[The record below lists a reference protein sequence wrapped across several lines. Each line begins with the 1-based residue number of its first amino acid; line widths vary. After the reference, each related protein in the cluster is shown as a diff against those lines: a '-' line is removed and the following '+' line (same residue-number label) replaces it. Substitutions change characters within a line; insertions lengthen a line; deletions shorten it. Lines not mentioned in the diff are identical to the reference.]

1 MEDGSMSLSSYI
13 PSYLATEIL
22 TPFPGPAANSR
33 HSAPKICD
41 ITTPITKLTS
51 ATSRKASFLAL
62 ELSMFSQRSSALL
75 FVGASLLLLS
85 ALPAFC
91 QTSFGRISG
100 TVTDSS
106 GAAVSGAQVLV
117 KNTETQGART
127 APADNSGFYSVTEL
141 PIGTY
146 SVEVNQ
152 KGFRRQQRTN
162 VPIVADAKLT
172 VDFHLEIGDLT
183 QTVDVT
189 AASGETLNTTSG
201 ELSRVIDTKQVANL
215 ALNGRN
221 YVQLMTMVPGAVVTN
236 PDQFSVTTSLSA
248 TNQTINGN
256 RSDTS
261 NLTVDGAFNLVAG
274 SNGSLMNNVSSEFVQ
289 EVKLETSNFNAE
301 YGRMSGPA
309 FNIVTKNGTNS
320 FHGEAFEFFR
330 NDKLDARNFFAA
342 QKTELRFNDFGY
354 NLGGPLRKN
363 KLFFFVGEEWKR
375 LAQQQT
381 PTRLTIP
388 DTAELNGNFA
398 GLPVLY
404 QPGTANTTKIPVPG
418 NNIASLITPDG
429 QAIANIY
436 KLQAGQAATFVNAP
450 VANNLTVAPSNPL
463 NFREDIVRVD
473 YSLNEKN
480 SLYGRWLQDYNQ
492 LIDPF
497 GTFANGNIVPTTPTL
512 RMRPGE
518 SFLIAETWLPSPHVV
533 NEVRVNASWASQHI
547 PPYGNEWQ
555 RSAYG
560 FQFPTLYNG
569 GQYHNGIPAATIN
582 NFAGFQGPNF
592 ALMSPST
599 DIQFT
604 DTVSWTIGTHLIKAG
619 GLIIRD
625 RVDQNGRPYYT
636 GNLVFNPSGVPNT
649 TGNAFADALL
659 GNFKSYT
666 EASADPVGFFR
677 FSQPEAFVQD
687 SWKINSK
694 LSIEIGVRYQYM
706 EPMYTQANNMANF
719 VPSLYNPA
727 QAVQVRLNGT
737 VVPGSGNPYIGLIT
751 AGNGVPKS
759 ELGRVPGSTTS
770 PLFQQIPTGAPR
782 GLYDSKSLFA
792 PRFGF
797 AYNPIQNTVIRGGF
811 GMFYDRPEG
820 NVTFSQLNLPPFLQ
834 LSEYDNGN
842 LSNPAGGSPGT
853 SPIGGISSIN
863 PNLKYTATYQYSL
876 GVQQQLRGGTF
887 LEITY
892 VGNLGRHLLR
902 DPNINFPNLGLVAAN
917 PTAST
922 NAFVPYLGYSTIQ
935 QYLSDSTSNY
945 NALQVYASKRE
956 GSVTFTGGYTWSKA
970 LGDSSGEGDNLED
983 YQNRH
988 FNYGP
993 VSFDREH
1000 TFTGTFVWQLPLL
1013 RQQNPILRSA
1023 AGGWQLSGV
1032 IRLQTGAPYTV
1043 TASTSTGTRR
1053 ANYNG
1058 LPLSIAN
1065 QGPAEWFNIAAFAPA
1080 GAGSYG
1086 TSGTGI
1092 IRGPNLQSYDLSLA
1106 KHFAIREHLDLKF
1119 QGDFFNAFNVVN
1131 WSTLNTTQ
1139 SNSNFGTISSAYPA
1153 RNIQLSLKLAF

>member
-1 MEDGSMSLSSYI
+1 ML
-13 PSYLATEIL
+13 
-22 TPFPGPAANSR
+22 FPRLHAQRAA
-33 HSAPKICD
+33 A
-41 ITTPITKLTS
+41 
-51 ATSRKASFLAL
+51 ALAL
-62 ELSMFSQRSSALL
+62 LIFCLPVFS
-75 FVGASLLLLS
+75 
-85 ALPAFC
+85 

-100 TVTDSS
+100 TITDPGGAAISGATVTILNIGTQATRTVTTDSS
-106 GAAVSGAQVLV
+106 GFY
-117 KNTETQGART
+117 T
-127 APADNSGFYSVTEL
+127 ATEL
-141 PIGTY
+141 PIGNY
-146 SVEVNQ
+146 SVEINQ
-152 KGFRRQQRTN
+152 PGFRRQQKTN
-162 VPIVADAKLT
+162 IAIVADAKLT
-172 VDFHLEIGDLT
+172 VDFHLVIGDLT
-183 QTVDVT
+183 QTVEVT
-189 AASGETLNTTSG
+189 AATGETLNTTSG
-201 ELSRVIDTKQVANL
+201 ELARVIDTKQVANL

-221 YVQLMTMVPGAVVTN
+221 YIQLMTMVPGAVVTN

-248 TNQTINGN
+248 TNQNINGN

-289 EVKLETSNFNAE
+289 EVKLETSNPSAE
-301 YGRMSGPA
+301 YGRMSGPS
-309 FNIVTKNGTNS
+309 FNVVTKSGTNA
-320 FHGEAFEFFR
+320 FHGAAFEYFR
-330 NDKLDARNFFAA
+330 NNDLDARNFFAA

-354 NLGGPLRKN
+354 DLGGPILKN

-381 PTRLTIP
+381 PTRLTVP

-404 QPGTANTTKIPVPG
+404 EPGTATTTKIPIPG

-429 QAIANIY
+429 AAIANVY
-436 KLQAGQAATFVNAP
+436 KLQAQQAAVFVNAP
-450 VANNLTVAPSNPL
+450 VANNLTVTPANPL
-463 NFREDIVRVD
+463 DFREDIVRLD

-480 SLYGRWLQDYNQ
+480 SLYGRWIQDYNQ

-497 GTFANGNIVPTTPTL
+497 GTFSNSNILPTTPTL

-518 SFLIAETWLPSPHVV
+518 SFLIAETWLPTPHVV
-533 NEVRVNASWASQHI
+533 NELRANASWASQHI

-560 FQFPTLYNG
+560 FQFQTLYDG
-569 GQYHNGIPAATIN
+569 GEYHNGIPAATIT

-599 DIQFT
+599 DIQVT
-604 DTVSWTIGTHLIKAG
+604 DTVSWTIGSHLIKG
-619 GLIIRD
+619 GALVIRD

-636 GNLVFNPSGVPNT
+636 GNLTFNSSGNPNT
-649 TGNAFADALL
+649 TGNALADALL

-677 FSQPEAFVQD
+677 FTQPEAFIQD
-687 SWKINSK
+687 SWKVSAK
-694 LSIEIGVRYQYM
+694 FSVEMGVRFQYM

-719 VPSLYNPA
+719 VPALYNAA
-727 QAVQVRLNGT
+727 QAVQVTLKGT
-737 VVPGSGNPYIGLIT
+737 VVPNSGNPYDGLIT

-759 ELGRVPGSTTS
+759 QQGRVPGSTTN
-770 PLFQQIPTGAPR
+770 PLFQQILTGAPR
-782 GLYDSKSLFA
+782 GLYDSKGLFA

-797 AYNPIQNTVIRGGF
+797 AYNPYQNTVIRGGF
-811 GMFYDRPEG
+811 GIYYDRPEG
-820 NVTFSQLNLPPFLQ
+820 NVTFSQVNLPPFLQ
-834 LSEYDNGN
+834 ISEYDNGN
-842 LSNPAGGSPGT
+842 LSNVSGGAPGT
-853 SPIGGISSIN
+853 SPIGSISAID
-863 PNLKYTATYQYSL
+863 PNLKYTTVYQYSF
-876 GVQQQLRGGTF
+876 GVQQQFRAGTF
-887 LEITY
+887 LEMTY
-892 VGNLGRHLLR
+892 VGNMGRHLLR
-902 DPNINFPNLGLVAAN
+902 DPNINFPNLAQVAAN

-935 QYLSDSTSNY
+935 EYLSDSTSNY

-956 GSVTFTGGYTWSKA
+956 GAVVFTGGYTWSKA

-993 VSFDREH
+993 VTFDRTH
-1000 TFTGTFVWQLPLL
+1000 TFAGTFVWQLAALKG
-1013 RQQNPILRSA
+1013 QNSIVRGV

-1032 IRLQTGAPYTV
+1032 IHLQTGAPYTV

-1053 ANYNG
+1053 ANYVGGNINVSN
-1058 LPLSIAN
+1058 P
-1065 QGPAEWFNIAAFAPA
+1065 GPFEWFNVAAFAPA
-1080 GAGSYG
+1080 GIGSYG

-1106 KHFAIREHLDLKF
+1106 KHFAFKERFDLKL

-1139 SNSNFGTISSAYPA
+1139 SNSNFGTISAAYPA
-1153 RNIQLSLKLAF
+1153 RNVQLSLKLAF

>member
-1 MEDGSMSLSSYI
+1 MSDQRTRANFLF
-13 PSYLATEIL
+13 T
-22 TPFPGPAANSR
+22 AAL
-33 HSAPKICD
+33 C
-41 ITTPITKLTS
+41 
-51 ATSRKASFLAL
+51 
-62 ELSMFSQRSSALL
+62 
-75 FVGASLLLLS
+75 LLLS
-85 ALPAFC
+85 IPAFG

-100 TVTDSS
+100 TVSDPGGATIAAVTVVIRNNETQATRSAVTDS
-106 GAAVSGAQVLV
+106 
-117 KNTETQGART
+117 
-127 APADNSGFYSVTEL
+127 SGFYSVTEL

-146 SVEVNQ
+146 VVEVEQ

-162 VPIVADAKLT
+162 ITVAADAKLT
-172 VDFHLEIGDLT
+172 VDFHLVIGDLT
-183 QTVDVT
+183 QTVEVT
-189 AASGETLNTTSG
+189 ANTGETLNTTSG

-289 EVKLETSNFNAE
+289 EVKLETSNFSAE

-309 FNIVTKNGTNS
+309 FNIVTKNGTNAL
-320 FHGEAFEFFR
+320 HGGVFEYFR

-354 NLGGPLRKN
+354 DLGGALRKN

-381 PTRLTIP
+381 PTRLTVP

-404 QPGTANTTKIPVPG
+404 EPGTATTTKIPIPG
-418 NNIASLITPDG
+418 NNVASLITPDG

-436 KLQAGQAATFVNAP
+436 KLQTQQAATFINAP
-450 VANNLTVAPSNPL
+450 VANNLTVAPANPL
-463 NFREDIVRVD
+463 DFREDLVRLD
-473 YSLNEKN
+473 YTINEKN
-480 SLYGRWLQDYNQ
+480 SLYGRWIQDGNQ

-497 GTFANGNIVPTTPTL
+497 GTFANGNILPTTPTL

-518 SFLIAETWLPSPHVV
+518 SFLIAETWLPSPHIV
-533 NEVRVNASWASQHI
+533 NEVRANASWASQHI

-569 GQYHNGIPAATIN
+569 GEYHNGIPAATIT

-604 DTVSWTIGTHLIKAG
+604 DTVSWTVGSHLVKAG
-619 GLIIRD
+619 GLVIRD

-636 GNLVFNPSGVPNT
+636 GNLSFNASGNPNS

-677 FSQPEAFVQD
+677 FTQPEMFVQD
-687 SWKINSK
+687 SWKVNSK
-694 LSIEIGVRYQYM
+694 LSIEAGMRFQYM

-719 VPSLYNPA
+719 VPALYNAA
-727 QAVQVRLNGT
+727 QAVQVTLKGT
-737 VVPGSGNPYIGLIT
+737 VVAGSGNPYDGLIT

-759 ELGRVPGSTTS
+759 QQGRVPGSTTS

-782 GLYDSKSLFA
+782 GLYDSKGLFA

-797 AYNPIQNTVIRGGF
+797 AYNPVQNTVIRGGF

-820 NVTFSQLNLPPFLQ
+820 NVTFSQVNLPPFLQ
-834 LSEYDNGN
+834 ISEYDNGN
-842 LSNPAGGSPGT
+842 LASPSGGAPGT
-853 SPIGGISSIN
+853 SPIGSISAID
-863 PNLKYTATYQYSL
+863 PNLKYTTTYQYSL
-876 GVQQQLRGGTF
+876 GVQQQLQKGAF
-887 LEITY
+887 LEVTY

-902 DPNINFPNLGLVAAN
+902 DPNINFPNLAQVAAN

-945 NALQVYASKRE
+945 NALQVYTSKRE
-956 GSVTFTGGYTWSKA
+956 GAVVFTGGYTWSKA

-983 YQNRH
+983 WQNRH

-993 VSFDREH
+993 VTFDRAQ
-1000 TFTGTFVWQLPLL
+1000 TFTGTFVWQLPMLKG
-1013 RQQNPILRSA
+1013 QKAIVKSV

-1032 IRLQTGAPYTV
+1032 IRLQSGAPYTV

-1053 ANYNG
+1053 ANYVG
-1058 LPLSIAN
+1058 GSIN
-1065 QGPAEWFNIAAFAPA
+1065 VSNPGPYEWFNVAAFAPA
-1080 GAGSYG
+1080 GIGSYG
-1086 TSGTGI
+1086 NSGTGI
-1092 IRGPNLQSYDLSLA
+1092 IRGPNLQSYDMSFA
-1106 KHFAIREHLDLKF
+1106 KHFTFRERFDLKL
-1119 QGDFFNAFNVVN
+1119 QGDFFNAFNIVN

-1139 SNSNFGTISSAYPA
+1139 SNSNFGTISAAYPA
-1153 RNIQLSLKLAF
+1153 RNVQLSLKLAF

>member
-1 MEDGSMSLSSYI
+1 M
-13 PSYLATEIL
+13 
-22 TPFPGPAANSR
+22 FP
-33 HSAPKICD
+33 KQ
-41 ITTPITKLTS
+41 
-51 ATSRKASFLAL
+51 F
-62 ELSMFSQRSSALL
+62 RSL
-75 FVGASLLLLS
+75 FVLT
-85 ALPAFC
+85 ALVLVLFSFPSFS

-100 TVTDSS
+100 TITDP
-106 GAAVSGAQVLV
+106 GGGTVANATVVV
-117 KNTETQGART
+117 RNVDTQATRT
-127 APADNSGFYSVTEL
+127 VASDGNGFYTVTEL
-141 PIGTY
+141 PIGNY
-146 SVEVNQ
+146 EVDANQ
-152 KGFRRQQRTN
+152 SGFRRQQRTSIS
-162 VPIVADAKLT
+162 IVADAKLT
-172 VDFHLEIGDLT
+172 VDFRLALGDVT
-183 QTVDVT
+183 QTVEVT
-189 AASGETLNTTSG
+189 AQAGESLNTTSG

-261 NLTVDGAFNLVAG
+261 NLTVDGAYNLVAG

-289 EVKLETSNFNAE
+289 EVKLETSNFSAE

-320 FHGEAFEFFR
+320 YHGAAFEYFR

-354 NLGGPLRKN
+354 DFGGPIKKN

-381 PTRLTIP
+381 PTRLTVP
-388 DTAELNGNFA
+388 DTAQLNGDFSN
-398 GLPVLY
+398 LSTPLY
-404 QPGTANTTKIPVPG
+404 QPGTATTTKIPIPG

-429 QAIANIY
+429 RAIANIY
-436 KLQAGQAATFVNAP
+436 KTQEAQAATFINSP
-450 VANNLTVAPSNPL
+450 IANNLTVNPSNPL
-463 NFREDIVRVD
+463 DFREDLVRLD
-473 YSLNEKN
+473 YTINEKN
-480 SLYGRWLQDYNQ
+480 NLYGRWIQDYNQ

-497 GTFANGNIVPTTPTL
+497 GTFANGNILPTTPTL

-518 SFLIAETWLPSPHVV
+518 SYLIAETWLPSPHIV
-533 NEVRVNASWASQHI
+533 NEVRANASWASQHI

-569 GQYHNGIPAATIN
+569 GEYHNGIPAATVTN
-582 NFAGFQGPNF
+582 YVGFQGPNF

-599 DIQFT
+599 DIQLT
-604 DTVSWTIGTHLIKAG
+604 DTLSWTIGSHLIKAG
-619 GLIIRD
+619 GLVIRD

-636 GNLVFNPSGVPNT
+636 GNLSFNASGNPNT

-677 FSQPEAFVQD
+677 FTQPEAFAQD
-687 SWKINSK
+687 SWKLNSK
-694 LSIEIGVRYQYM
+694 WSLELGVRFQYM
-706 EPMYTQANNMANF
+706 EPMYTEANNIANF
-719 VPSLYNPA
+719 DPALYNPA
-727 QAVQVRLNGT
+727 QAVQVTLKGT
-737 VVPGSGNPYIGLIT
+737 VVPGSGNPYTGLIT
-751 AGNGVPKS
+751 AGSGVPKS
-759 ELGRVPGSTTS
+759 QQGRVPGSTTS
-770 PLFQQIPTGAPR
+770 PLFQQIPSGAPR
-782 GLYDSKSLFA
+782 GLYDSKGLFA

-797 AYNPIQNTVIRGGF
+797 AYNPVQNTVIRGGF

-834 LSEYDNGN
+834 ISEYDNGN
-842 LSNPAGGSPGT
+842 LSNPSSGAPGT
-853 SPIGGISSIN
+853 SPIGSISAID
-863 PNLKYTATYQYSL
+863 PNLKYTTTYQYSL
-876 GVQQQLRGGTF
+876 GVQQQLPLGTF
-887 LEITY
+887 FEITY

-902 DPNINFPNLGLVAAN
+902 QPNINFPNLSLVAAN

-935 QYLSDSTSNY
+935 EYLSDSTSNY
-945 NALQVYASKRE
+945 NALQVYVSKRA
-956 GSVTFTGGYTWSKA
+956 GNVVFTGGYTWSKA
-970 LGDSSGEGDNLED
+970 LGDASGNGDNLED

-993 VSFDREH
+993 LSFDREH
-1000 TFTGTFVWQLPLL
+1000 TFSGTFVWQLARL
-1013 RQQNPILRSA
+1013 RNQNSIVRGV

-1032 IRLQTGAPYTV
+1032 IRLQSGAPYTV

-1053 ANYNG
+1053 ANYVSG
-1058 LPLSIAN
+1058 SLDISDP
-1065 QGPAEWFNIAAFAPA
+1065 GPAEWFNIAAFAPA
-1080 GAGSYG
+1080 NIGSYG

-1106 KHFAIREHLDLKF
+1106 KRFALSERFDLKF
-1119 QGDFFNAFNVVN
+1119 QGDFFNVFNVVN

-1139 SNSNFGTISSAYPA
+1139 SNSNFGTISAAYPA
-1153 RNIQLSLKLAF
+1153 RNVQLSLKLAF

>member
-1 MEDGSMSLSSYI
+1 M
-13 PSYLATEIL
+13 PQ
-22 TPFPGPAANSR
+22 
-33 HSAPKICD
+33 
-41 ITTPITKLTS
+41 
-51 ATSRKASFLAL
+51 RKC
-62 ELSMFSQRSSALL
+62 SSALAL
-75 FVGASLLLLS
+75 LAFSLLPWS
-85 ALPAFC
+85 IPAGA
-91 QTSFGRISG
+91 QTSYGRISG
-100 TVTDSS
+100 AVTDPGGASIAGSHVLIRNVDTQAVRDVVTDSS
-106 GAAVSGAQVLV
+106 GFY
-117 KNTETQGART
+117 T
-127 APADNSGFYSVTEL
+127 APQL
-141 PIGTY
+141 PIGSY

-152 KGFRRQQRTN
+152 TGFRREQRTN
-162 VPIVADAKLT
+162 ISIVADAKLT
-172 VDFHLEIGDLT
+172 VDFRLTIGDVT
-183 QTVDVT
+183 QTVEVT
-189 AASGETLNTTSG
+189 AKLGEALNTTSG

-289 EVKLETSNFNAE
+289 EVKLETSNFSAE

-309 FNIVTKNGTNS
+309 FNIVTRNGTNA
-320 FHGEAFEFFR
+320 FHGAAFEYFR
-330 NDKLDARNFFAA
+330 NDALDARNFFAA

-354 NLGGPLRKN
+354 DFGGPIKKN

-381 PTRLTIP
+381 PTRLTAP
-388 DTAELNGNFA
+388 TTAQLNGDFSN
-398 GLPVLY
+398 LTTHLVN
-404 QPGTANTTKIPVPG
+404 PGTTTPILN
-418 NNIASLITPDG
+418 NNISSLITPDG
-429 QAIANIY
+429 RAIANIY
-436 KLQAGQAATFVNAP
+436 RTQEAQAASFINSP
-450 VANNLTVAPSNPL
+450 IANNLTVNPSNPL
-463 NFREDIVRVD
+463 DFREDLVRLD
-473 YSLNEKN
+473 YTINDKHN
-480 SLYGRWLQDYNQ
+480 LYGRWIHDDNK

-497 GTFANGNIVPTTPTL
+497 GTFANGNILPTTPTL

-518 SFLIAETWLPSPHVV
+518 SFLVAETWLISPHIV
-533 NEVRVNASWASQHI
+533 NEVRANTSWASQHI

-569 GQYHNGIPAATIN
+569 GQYHSGIPAATITN
-582 NFAGFQGPNF
+582 YVGFQGPNF

-599 DIQFT
+599 DIQFS
-604 DTVSWTIGTHLIKAG
+604 DTLSWTIGNHLVKAG
-619 GLIIRD
+619 GVVIRD

-636 GNLVFNPSGVPNT
+636 GNLNFNTSGNPNT
-649 TGNAFADALL
+649 TGNALADALL

-677 FSQPEAFVQD
+677 FTQPEAFVQD
-687 SWKINSK
+687 SWKFNSK
-694 LSIEIGVRYQYM
+694 LSFEFGLRYQYM
-706 EPMYTQANNMANF
+706 EPMYTTANNMANF
-719 VPSLYNPA
+719 VPALYNPA
-727 QAVQVRLNGT
+727 QAVQVTSKGT
-737 VVPGSGNPYIGLIT
+737 VVSGSGNPYNGLIT
-751 AGNGVPKS
+751 AGDGVPKS
-759 ELGRVPGSTTS
+759 QQGRVPGSTTS
-770 PLFQQIPTGAPR
+770 PLFQQIPSGAPR

-797 AYNPIQNTVIRGGF
+797 AYNPVQNTVIRGGF

-834 LSEYDNGN
+834 ISEYDNGN
-842 LSNPAGGSPGT
+842 LSNPSSGAAGT
-853 SPIGGISSIN
+853 SPIGSISSID
-863 PNLKYTATYQYSL
+863 PNLKYTTTYQYSL
-876 GVQQQLRGGTF
+876 GVQQQLPLGTF
-887 LEITY
+887 FEITY

-902 DPNINFPNLGLVAAN
+902 DPNINFPNLSLVAAN

-945 NALQVYASKRE
+945 NALQVYVSKRE
-956 GSVTFTGGYTWSKA
+956 GSVVFTGGYTWSKA

-993 VSFDREH
+993 LSFDREH
-1000 TFTGTFVWQLPLL
+1000 TFSGTFVWQLARLAK
-1013 RQQNPILRSA
+1013 QNAVVRSI
-1023 AGGWQLSGV
+1023 AGNWQLSGV

-1053 ANYNG
+1053 ANYVGGSLDISN
-1058 LPLSIAN
+1058 P
-1065 QGPAEWFNIAAFAPA
+1065 GPAEWFNIAAFTPA
-1080 GAGSYG
+1080 GIGSYG

-1092 IRGPNLQSYDLSLA
+1092 VRGPNLQSYDLSLA
-1106 KHFAIREHLDLKF
+1106 KRFAFTERFDLKF
-1119 QGDFFNAFNVVN
+1119 QGDFFNVFNIVN

-1139 SNSNFGTISSAYPA
+1139 SNSSFGTISAAYPA
-1153 RNIQLSLKLAF
+1153 RNVQLSLKLSF

>member
-1 MEDGSMSLSSYI
+1 MFDMRKR
-13 PSYLATEIL
+13 ATFI
-22 TPFPGPAANSR
+22 FSAAL
-33 HSAPKICD
+33 C
-41 ITTPITKLTS
+41 
-51 ATSRKASFLAL
+51 
-62 ELSMFSQRSSALL
+62 
-75 FVGASLLLLS
+75 LLLS
-85 ALPAFC
+85 LPAFG

-100 TVTDSS
+100 TVTDPG
-106 GAAVSGAQVLV
+106 GATIAAATVVIR
-117 KNTETQGART
+117 NNETQATRT
-127 APADNSGFYSVTEL
+127 AVTDSSGFYSVTEL

-146 SVEVNQ
+146 VVEVEQ

-162 VPIVADAKLT
+162 ITVAADAKLT
-172 VDFHLEIGDLT
+172 VDFHLVIGDLT
-183 QTVDVT
+183 QTVEVT
-189 AASGETLNTTSG
+189 ANTGETLNTTSG

-289 EVKLETSNFNAE
+289 EVKLETSNFSAE

-320 FHGEAFEFFR
+320 LHGGVFEYFR

-354 NLGGPLRKN
+354 DLGGALRKN

-381 PTRLTIP
+381 PTRLTVP

-404 QPGTANTTKIPVPG
+404 QPGTATTTKIPIPG
-418 NNIASLITPDG
+418 NNIAALITPDG

-436 KLQAGQAATFVNAP
+436 KLQTQQAATFVNAA

-463 NFREDIVRVD
+463 DFREDLVRLD
-473 YSLNEKN
+473 YSINDKN
-480 SLYGRWLQDYNQ
+480 SLYGRWIQDGNQ

-497 GTFANGNIVPTTPTL
+497 GTFANGNILPTTPTL

-518 SFLIAETWLPSPHVV
+518 SFLIAETWLPSPHIV
-533 NEVRVNASWASQHI
+533 NEVRANASWASQHI

-569 GQYHNGIPAATIN
+569 GEYHNGIPAATIT

-604 DTVSWTIGTHLIKAG
+604 DTVSWTVGSHLVKAG
-619 GLIIRD
+619 GLVIRD

-636 GNLVFNPSGVPNT
+636 GNLSFNASGNPNS

-677 FSQPEAFVQD
+677 FTQPEAFVQD
-687 SWKINSK
+687 SWKVNSK
-694 LSIEIGVRYQYM
+694 LSIEAGVRFQYM

-719 VPSLYNPA
+719 VPALYNAA
-727 QAVQVRLNGT
+727 QAVQVTLKGT
-737 VVPGSGNPYIGLIT
+737 VVAGSGNPYDGLIT

-759 ELGRVPGSTTS
+759 QQGRVPGSTTN

-782 GLYDSKSLFA
+782 GLYDSKGLFA

-797 AYNPIQNTVIRGGF
+797 AYNPVQSTVIRGGF

-820 NVTFSQLNLPPFLQ
+820 NVTFSQVNLPPFLQ
-834 LSEYDNGN
+834 ISEYDNGN
-842 LSNPAGGSPGT
+842 LSNPSGGAPGT
-853 SPIGGISSIN
+853 SPIGSISAID
-863 PNLKYTATYQYSL
+863 PNLKYTTTYQYSL
-876 GVQQQLRGGTF
+876 GVQQQLQKGAF
-887 LEITY
+887 LEVTY

-902 DPNINFPNLGLVAAN
+902 DPNINFPNLAQVAAN

-935 QYLSDSTSNY
+935 EYLSDSTSNY
-945 NALQVYASKRE
+945 NALQAYASKRE
-956 GSVTFTGGYTWSKA
+956 GAVVFTAGYTWSKA

-993 VSFDREH
+993 VSFDRAQ
-1000 TFTGTFVWQLPLL
+1000 TFTGTFVWQLPALKG
-1013 RQQNPILRSA
+1013 QKAIVKSV

-1032 IRLQTGAPYTV
+1032 IRLQSGAPYTV

-1053 ANYNG
+1053 ANYVG
-1058 LPLSIAN
+1058 GSIN
-1065 QGPAEWFNIAAFAPA
+1065 VSNPGPYEWFNVAAFAPA
-1080 GAGSYG
+1080 GIGSYG
-1086 TSGTGI
+1086 NSGTGI
-1092 IRGPNLQSYDLSLA
+1092 IRGPNLQSYDMSFA
-1106 KHFAIREHLDLKF
+1106 KHFAFKERFDLKL
-1119 QGDFFNAFNVVN
+1119 QGDFFNAFNIVN

-1139 SNSNFGTISSAYPA
+1139 SNSNFGTISAAYPA
-1153 RNIQLSLKLAF
+1153 RNVQLSLKLAF